1 MLTNIDAGLL
11 VQLGRQIEAGSSPK
25 LPNQLQIQFTSIGSD
40 NVTRI
45 ANRLSDED
53 VVSFFKALVY
63 FEKRVKRIW
72 MTGGSVCYLLPSTM
86 VSLQRNSGYWTGESN
101 ADSHGQDDDRAHN
114 DKIEPHGLS
123 PSNVGLSLI

>member
-45 ANRLSDED
+45 ANRLSDE
-53 VVSFFKALVY
+53 VTVL
-63 FEKRVKRIW
+63 
-72 MTGGSVCYLLPSTM
+72 
-86 VSLQRNSGYWTGESN
+86 
-101 ADSHGQDDDRAHN
+101 
-114 DKIEPHGLS
+114 
-123 PSNVGLSLI
+123 